1 MSSIQKL
8 SIQGVRSFDNAERE
22 TIHFY
27 APLTLIVGH
36 NGSGKTTIIEC
47 LRYATTGDL
56 PPQNK
61 GGAFI
66 HDPRIAG
73 EKEVMAQVKLGFT
86 STNGMQ
92 MICTRSMQLTMKKTT
107 RTFKTL
113 DGQLLVMHNG
123 QRETISTRCAELDAQ
138 LPQYLG
144 VSKAILDYV
153 VFCHQDE
160 SLWPLSEPAV
170 LKKRFDEIFEA
181 LKYTKALDTIK
192 SLRKEFATEIR
203 LLQNDVDHL
212 KNDKDRAD
220 KIRARADQLKSDIEK
235 TKEEASILGREMQ
248 HVEGQ
253 LNALFKSGQEFQ
265 KVLSELDQKRAH
277 LAALNEQAMELE
289 STIEV
294 LHDSDE
300 DLEKKKAEFSDH
312 IHSRQQELHELRNT
326 VEKAKQELIHVRS
339 KHSDALV
346 QEGKL
351 NAEAEAQKGRLKK
364 RQDLVKEISDRHNI
378 AGFGIMDLDRRQIDA
393 FREKLMGAIR
403 SSTNQVQRNKA
414 EAEDQIGSIQ
424 SKIQQIREEKSSYE
438 MRYKLSKN
446 SNDKRQDD
454 VRKLQASIDAVA
466 VEEADIVYHASQLK
480 SAEQQLGDQ
489 RAAFEQANFTAQQT
503 EKAENLKDVER
514 KLDSVSDELTR
525 SNKQTE
531 MRANLGILH
540 KNSNS
545 RDEQLNAV
553 INTNRAKFK
562 AFTGAELQRNAVEK
576 QFKTAQERLQETLY
590 EATRSYES
598 CAKELSKIETQYSIV
613 KGELQ
618 KKSVERERSMKVFQ
632 DIVSPENGD
641 ADYARAFQDCLQ
653 DAEKTVE
660 RDRRNLNQCDFILAY
675 YRKARD
681 SAMQKHECNLCR
693 RPLKD
698 RRDDIEDSDDLG
710 HTTELQIFCELMD
723 AQIEYFGNKSQLVDR
738 LEESEKILEE
748 TRDAAPHVT
757 KMEELDAVIPDLK
770 AQLVQLESRLDTAG
784 REVEKSTGEIAD
796 VRQRISELE
805 SLRKVVNDIV
815 RFTSE
820 ISDMNLEIESYT
832 SQLSD
837 TGIGRSVDEIEAER
851 QHLNALANQYRKEL
865 TRITDERD
873 RQRTQ
878 INVLENQS
886 RDKKA
891 VLNDKKTKLQA
902 KNDLISRAEEL
913 RKEIADTVSKM
924 EQVKTHINTMD
935 PLLQSHA
942 HDLEQT
948 RSHFNKIES
957 EKMKEVADLN
967 ASLQKFMAV
976 HADIGKY
983 EENGGDSRLEHAQ
996 QRTQKYANRMK
1007 TLVEETDQLMERAN
1021 LQDKEL
1027 TSIDIQERQISDN
1040 ILLRSLHDRI
1050 EETRSRICELEQKN
1064 AIQERDAFEKK
1075 AQQLRIHHARLNAD
1089 YGSKVGEIKQM
1100 DDQFK
1105 RYEDE
1110 LRTEFL
1116 NVHETYRE
1124 TLIKLKTTTA
1134 SSEDLAKYGKALD
1147 SGIMKYHSL
1156 KMEEINRIIDELWK
1170 KTYSGTDVDTILIR
1184 SDDESAKGNRS
1195 YNYRVCM
1202 VKQDV
1207 ELDMR
1212 GRCSAG
1218 QKVLASIIIR
1228 LALAECFGVNCGI
1241 IALDEPT
1248 TNLDQENVQSLARS
1262 LGSIID
1268 ARRAQRNFQLIV
1280 ITHDEDFL
1288 RYMNGSDYCEY
1299 YFRVSRNERQKSQ
1312 IERQKI
1318 SEVF

>member
-27 APLTLIVGH
+27 TPLTLIVGH

-113 DGQLLVMHNG
+113 DGQLLVMHDG

-138 LPQYLG
+138 LPQFLG

-192 SLRKEFATEIR
+192 SLRKESATEIR

-220 KIRARADQLKSDIEK
+220 KIRARADQLRSDIER
-235 TKEEASILGREMQ
+235 TKEEATTLSHEMQ

-253 LNALFKSGQEFQ
+253 LNVLFKSGQEFQ

-277 LAALNEQAMELE
+277 LTALNDQAKELE
-289 STIEV
+289 NTIEV

-300 DLEKKKAEFSDH
+300 ELEKKKREFSQH
-312 IHSRQQELHELRNT
+312 IQGRQEELRELRNT
-326 VEKAKQELIHVRS
+326 IEKAKQELIHVRS
-339 KHSDALV
+339 KHSDTLV

-351 NAEAEAQKGRLKK
+351 NAEAEAHKDRLKK
-364 RQDLVKEISDRHNI
+364 RQDLVKEIADRHNI
-378 AGFGIMDLDRRQIDA
+378 AGFGIMDPDGRQIDA
-393 FREKLMGAIR
+393 FREKLMATIR
-403 SSTNQVQRNKA
+403 SCTNQVQRNKA

-454 VRKLQASIDAVA
+454 VRKLQASIDAAA
-466 VEEADIVYHASQLK
+466 VEEADIVYHTSQLK
-480 SAEQQLGDQ
+480 SSEQQLADQ

-503 EKAENLKDVER
+503 EKADNLKDVER
-514 KLDSVSDELTR
+514 KLDAVSDELTR
-525 SNKQTE
+525 SNKQAE
-531 MRANLGILH
+531 MRVNLGILH
-540 KNSNS
+540 KNSNG
-545 RDEQLNAV
+545 RVEQLNAL
-553 INTNRAKFK
+553 INTNGTRFK
-562 AFTGAELQRNAVEK
+562 TYTGAELQRNTAERE
-576 QFKTAQERLQETLY
+576 FKDAQEKLQDALN
-590 EATRSYES
+590 EATRSHES
-598 CAKELSKIETQYSIV
+598 CAKELSNIETRYSIV
-613 KGELQ
+613 KSDLQ
-618 KKSVERERSMKVFQ
+618 KRSVERERSMKLFQ
-632 DIVSPENGD
+632 DIVSPANGD
-641 ADYARAFQDCLQ
+641 TDYARAFQDCLQ
-653 DAEKTVE
+653 DAERTVE

-681 SAMQKHECNLCR
+681 NAVQTHECNLCR

-698 RRDDIEDSDDLG
+698 RRDEIEDSDDEG
-710 HTTELQIFCELMD
+710 QSTELEVFCELMD

-748 TRDAAPHVT
+748 IRAAAPHVT
-757 KMEELDAVIPDLK
+757 KMQELDAVIPDLT
-770 AQLVQLESRLDTAG
+770 VQLEQLETRLDTAG
-784 REVEKSTGEIAD
+784 QEVEKATGEVED
-796 VRQRISELE
+796 VRRRMSELE

-820 ISDMNLEIESYT
+820 ILDMQLEIESYT

-837 TGIGRSVDEIEAER
+837 SGIGRSVDDIEAER
-851 QHLNALANQYRKEL
+851 QHFNGLANQYRREL

-873 RQRTQ
+873 LQRSQ
-878 INVLENQS
+878 INVLENQV
-886 RDKKA
+886 RDKKV
-891 VLNDKKTKLQA
+891 VLNDKKNKLQA
-902 KNDLISRAEEL
+902 KNDLVSRVEEL
-913 RKEIADTVSKM
+913 KQETAETLSKM

-948 RSHFNKIES
+948 RAHFNKIES

-967 ASLQKFMAV
+967 TSMQKFIAI
-976 HADIGKY
+976 HADIEKY
-983 EENGGDSRLEHAQ
+983 DYNGGDSRLAHAQ

-1007 TLVEETDQLMERAN
+1007 KLVEETDQMMETAN
-1021 LQDKEL
+1021 LQDREL
-1027 TSIDIQERQISDN
+1027 ISIGMQERQMSDN
-1040 ILLRSLHDRI
+1040 ILLRSLRDRI
-1050 EETRSRICELEQKN
+1050 EETQSRIHELEQKN
-1064 AIQERDAFEKK
+1064 AVQERNAFEKK
-1075 AQQLRIHHARLNAD
+1075 AQMLRNHHARLNAD

-1100 DDQFK
+1100 DDQLK

-1110 LRTEFL
+1110 LGTEFL
-1116 NVHETYRE
+1116 NVHDTYRE

-1147 SGIMKYHSL
+1147 SAIMKYHGM

-1268 ARRAQRNFQLIV
+1268 TRRAQRNFQLIV

>member
-27 APLTLIVGH
+27 TPLTLIVGH

-123 QRETISTRCAELDAQ
+123 QRETISTRCAELDVQ

-153 VFCHQDE
+153 VFCHQDD

-192 SLRKEFATEIR
+192 SLRKDFATETR

-220 KIRARADQLKSDIEK
+220 KIRARADQLKNDIEK
-235 TKEEASILGREMQ
+235 TKEEASILGHEMQ
-248 HVEGQ
+248 HTEAQ

-277 LAALNEQAMELE
+277 LTALSDQATELE
-289 STIEV
+289 NTIEV
-294 LHDSDE
+294 LNDSDE
-300 DLEKKKAEFSDH
+300 VLEKKKAEFSDH
-312 IHSRQQELHELRNT
+312 IQARQRELNELKKAIEN
-326 VEKAKQELIHVRS
+326 AKQELIHVRS

-346 QEGKL
+346 QDGKL
-351 NAEAEAQKGRLKK
+351 NAEAEAYKTSVKK
-364 RQDLVKEISDRHNI
+364 RQDLVKDISDHHNI
-378 AGFGIMDLDRRQIDA
+378 AGFGIVDLDHRQIDA
-393 FREKLMGAIR
+393 FREKLSGVIK
-403 SSTNQVQRNKA
+403 STTNQVQRGKA
-414 EAEDQIGSIQ
+414 EAENQIGSIQ

-446 SNDKRQDD
+446 ANDKRQDD
-454 VRKLQASIDAVA
+454 IRKLQSSIDAVG
-466 VEEADIVYHASQLK
+466 VEEADLVYHASQLK
-480 SAEQQLGDQ
+480 SAEQQLSDQ
-489 RAAFEQANFTAQQT
+489 RAAFEEANFTAQQT
-503 EKAENLKDVER
+503 EKAENLKDIER
-514 KLDSVSDELTR
+514 KLDAVSDELTR
-525 SNKQTE
+525 SNKQAE
-531 MRANLGILH
+531 MRANLGILN
-540 KNSNS
+540 KNANS
-545 RDEQLNAV
+545 RDEQLNALL
-553 INTNRAKFK
+553 NTNKTKFK
-562 AFTGAELQRNAVEK
+562 AFTGAELQRNTAEI
-576 QFKTAQERLQETLY
+576 QFRSAQERLQDTLN
-590 EATRSYES
+590 EATRSHES

-618 KKSVERERSMKVFQ
+618 KRSVEREQSWRAYH
-632 DIVSPENGD
+632 DIVNPTNED
-641 ADYARAFQDCLQ
+641 ADYGRAYQYCLQ
-653 DAEKTVE
+653 EAEKTVE

-681 SAMQKHECNLCR
+681 NAMQKHECNLCR
-693 RPLKD
+693 RPLNAEI
-698 RRDDIEDSDDLG
+698 DDPYGDGVDTS
-710 HTTELQIFCELMD
+710 ELDIFCELMD
-723 AQIEYFGNKSQLVDR
+723 TQIAYFENKSQLVDR

-748 TRDAAPHVT
+748 TRGAAPHIA
-757 KMEELDAVIPDLK
+757 KLQELDTLIPDLK
-770 AQLVQLESRLDTAG
+770 TRLEQLESQLDTAG
-784 REVEKSTGEIAD
+784 REVEKATGEIAD
-796 VRQRISELE
+796 VKQRISELE

-820 ISDMNLEIESYT
+820 ISDMNLEMETYT
-832 SQLSD
+832 SQLSE
-837 TGIGRSVDEIEAER
+837 TGIARSVDEIEAER
-851 QHLNALANQYRKEL
+851 QRVNALANQYRKEL
-865 TRITDERD
+865 GRITDERD

-878 INVLENQS
+878 INVLENQI

-891 VLNDKKTKLQA
+891 VLNDKKAKLQA
-902 KNDLISRAEEL
+902 KNDLISRADEL
-913 RKEIADTVSKM
+913 RKEITDTTSKM
-924 EQVKTHINTMD
+924 EQIKTHMNTMD

-948 RSHFNKIES
+948 RSHFNKIEA
-957 EKMKEVADLN
+957 EKMKELADLS
-967 ASLQKFMAV
+967 ASQQKFMAI
-976 HADIGKY
+976 HGDIEKY
-983 EENGGDSRLEHAQ
+983 EQRGGDSRLELAQ

-1007 TLVEETDQLMERAN
+1007 TLVEETDRMLEMAN
-1021 LQDKEL
+1021 RQDKEL
-1027 TSIDIQERQISDN
+1027 TSIDMQERQISDN

-1050 EETRSRICELEQKN
+1050 EETRGRINVLEQKN
-1064 AIQERDAFEKK
+1064 AIEERDAFEKK
-1075 AQQLRIHHARLNAD
+1075 AQQLRIQHARLNAD
-1089 YGSKVGEIKQM
+1089 YGSKVGELKQM

-1110 LRTEFL
+1110 LQTEFL
-1116 NVHETYRE
+1116 NVHDTYRE

-1262 LGSIID
+1262 LGSIIET
-1268 ARRAQRNFQLIV
+1268 RRAQRNFQLIV

-1312 IERQKI
+1312 IERQKM

>member
-123 QRETISTRCAELDAQ
+123 QRETISTRCAELDVQ
-138 LPQYLG
+138 LPQFLG

-153 VFCHQDE
+153 VFCHQDD

-181 LKYTKALDTIK
+181 MKYTKALDTIK
-192 SLRKEFATEIR
+192 SLRKEFATETR

-220 KIRARADQLKSDIEK
+220 KIRARADQLKNDIDK
-235 TKEEASILGREMQ
+235 TKEEASILGHEMQ

-277 LAALNEQAMELE
+277 LTALSDQATELE
-289 STIEV
+289 NTIEV
-294 LHDSDE
+294 LDDSDE
-300 DLEKKKAEFSDH
+300 VLEKRKAEFADH
-312 IHSRQQELHELRNT
+312 IQTRQRELSELRKAI
-326 VEKAKQELIHVRS
+326 EKAKQELIHVRS

-346 QEGKL
+346 QDGKL
-351 NAEAEAQKGRLKK
+351 NAEAEAHKSSLKK

-378 AGFGIMDLDRRQIDA
+378 AGFGIMDLDHRQIDA
-393 FREKLMGAIR
+393 FREKLLGVIK
-403 SSTNQVQRNKA
+403 STTNQVHRSKA

-424 SKIQQIREEKSSYE
+424 NKIQQIREEKSSYE

-446 SNDKRQDD
+446 ANDKRQDD
-454 VRKLQASIDAVA
+454 IRKLQASIDAVG

-480 SAEQQLGDQ
+480 SAEQQLSDQ

-503 EKAENLKDVER
+503 EKAENLKDIER
-514 KLDSVSDELTR
+514 KLDAVSDELTR
-525 SNKQTE
+525 SNKQAE
-531 MRANLGILH
+531 MRANLGILN
-540 KNSNS
+540 KNAHS
-545 RDEQLNAV
+545 RDEQLNAL
-553 INTNRAKFK
+553 INTNKAKFK
-562 AFTGAELQRNAVEK
+562 AFTGGDLERNTVES
-576 QFKTAQERLQETLY
+576 QFRSAQERLQDTLN
-590 EATRSYES
+590 EATRSHES

-613 KGELQ
+613 KSELQ
-618 KKSVERERSMKVFQ
+618 KRSVEREQSWHAYH
-632 DIVSPENGD
+632 DIVNPPTGE
-641 ADYARAFQDCLQ
+641 ADYARAFQYCLQ
-653 DAEKTVE
+653 EAEKTVE

-675 YRKARD
+675 YKKARD
-681 SAMQKHECNLCR
+681 NAVQKHECNLCR
-693 RPLKD
+693 RPL
-698 RRDDIEDSDDLG
+698 RHDIDDSDDEG
-710 HTTELQIFCELMD
+710 HNSEVEIFCELID
-723 AQIEYFGNKSQLVDR
+723 AQIAYFENKSQLVDR

-748 TRDAAPHVT
+748 TRGAAPHVA
-757 KMEELDAVIPDLK
+757 KLQELDVLIPDLK
-770 AQLVQLESRLDTAG
+770 AQLEQLESQLDTAG
-784 REVEKSTGEIAD
+784 REVEKATGEIAD

-815 RFTSE
+815 RFSSE
-820 ISDMNLEIESYT
+820 ISDMNLEMETYT

-837 TGIGRSVDEIEAER
+837 TGIARSVDEIEAER
-851 QHLNALANQYRKEL
+851 QQVNSLANQYRKEL

-878 INVLENQS
+878 INVLENQV

-891 VLNDKKTKLQA
+891 MLNDKKAKLQA
-902 KNDLISRAEEL
+902 KTDLLSRAEEL
-913 RKEIADTVSKM
+913 RKEIIDTASKM
-924 EQVKTHINTMD
+924 EQIKTHMNTFD

-948 RSHFNKIES
+948 RRHFNKIEAD
-957 EKMKEVADLN
+957 KTKELADLN
-967 ASLQKFMAV
+967 ASLQKFMAI
-976 HADIGKY
+976 HGDIEKY
-983 EENGGDSRLEHAQ
+983 EESGGDSRLEQAQ

-1007 TLVEETDQLMERAN
+1007 TLVEDTDRMLEMAN
-1021 LQDKEL
+1021 RQDKEL
-1027 TSIDIQERQISDN
+1027 TSIDMQERQISDN

-1050 EETRSRICELEQKN
+1050 EETRSRINVLEQKN
-1064 AIQERDAFEKK
+1064 AIEERDAFEKK
-1075 AQQLRIHHARLNAD
+1075 AQQLRIQHARLNAD
-1089 YGSKVGEIKQM
+1089 YGSKVGELKQM

-1110 LRTEFL
+1110 LQTEFL
-1116 NVHETYRE
+1116 NVHDTYRE

-1134 SSEDLAKYGKALD
+1134 SSEDLGKYGKALD

-1228 LALAECFGVNCGI
+1228 LALAECFGINCGI

-1262 LGSIID
+1262 LGSIIE

-1312 IERQKI
+1312 IERQKM